1 MEIII
6 LGSGT
11 SQGVPVIGCNCD
23 VCRSSD
29 PRDSRLRTS
38 VLIKSNGLNILI
50 DAGPDFRQQMLRE
63 GINKLDAI
71 ILTHEHRDHIGGLDD
86 IRAFNY
92 INRAPMPI
100 YAEKRVINAVI
111 KEFSYAFSNSE
122 YPGIPKF
129 DFRPINEDAFY
140 IETFR
145 IEPIRVMHCDLPIL
159 GFRFENI
166 AFITDASYISEEEL
180 LKLSNLK
187 ILIINALR
195 KSKHM
200 SHFSLDEALEVINHC
215 NPNQAYLTHISDR
228 MGKHEEI
235 NNELPSFVSLA
246 FDGQKIII

>member
-1 MEIII
+1 MEVII

-11 SQGVPVIGCNCD
+11 SQGIPVIGCNCN

-29 PRDSRLRTS
+29 PKDKRLRTS
-38 VLIKSNGLNILI
+38 VLIKSEGLNILI

-63 GINKLDAI
+63 GIDKLDAI

-92 INRAPMPI
+92 INRAPMSI
-100 YAEKRVINAVI
+100 YAEKRVLNAVE

-129 DFRPINEDAFY
+129 DFRTITEEVFY
-140 IETFR
+140 IENLR
-145 IEPIRVMHCDLPIL
+145 IEPIRVMHCNLPVL
-159 GFRFENI
+159 GFKFENL

-180 LKLSNLK
+180 LKITN
-187 ILIINALR
+187 INVLIINALR
-195 KSKHM
+195 KSKHI
-200 SHFSLDEALEVINHC
+200 SHFSLDEALEVINRC
-215 NPNQAYLTHISDR
+215 KPNQTLLTHISDR
-228 MGKHEEI
+228 MGLNEEI
-235 NNELPSFVSLA
+235 NNELPPFVSLA